1 MRGLKKV
8 SEDSK
13 AAANFNEVMRINRN
27 IYLPV
32 YYSDDK
38 DTVYTE
44 PGRDREL
51 VTHLINP
58 CTPSEIKEI
67 VTKWKWR

>member
-13 AAANFNEVMRINRN
+13 AAMQFNKVMGINKN
-27 IYLPV
+27 IWIPV
-32 YYSDDK
+32 YYSDEK

-44 PGRDREL
+44 PGQGREL
-51 VTHLINP
+51 VTHLLNP
-58 CTPSEIKEI
+58 CEPSVIKAM
-67 VTKWKWR
+67 VMKWKWR

>member
-13 AAANFNEVMRINRN
+13 AAMSFNKVLGISNN

-44 PGRDREL
+44 PGKDREL

-58 CTPSEIKEI
+58 CTPTEIKEI
-67 VTKWKWR
+67 VMRWKWR